1 MLAIR
6 GCGHI
11 FGLMRFF
18 FERGVGLLLFVVVV
32 VVVMLKT

>member
-18 FERGVGLLLFVVVV
+18 FEIVGLLLFVVVV
-32 VVVMLKT
+32 VVMLKT